1 MEEILLYGLGLFLLS
16 RFRSKDDEQEPN
28 GGTTPVIV
36 DVPFTAEN
44 VNKFKFG
51 QTKRWEDRNLAK
63 SARKITPSGT
73 LDNILNGTF
82 RCLDPFAPAR
92 VAAIRQSDAKVEQL
106 RIKKQNS
113 TGERKQEYTKDY
125 NEEVERRAILV
136 AEHLTLCQAFLNR
149 LKTPEQAFSP
159 DSTASQQRMS

>member
-1 MEEILLYGLGLFLLS
+1 MEEILLYGIGLFLLS

-28 GGTTPVIV
+28 GGIV

-73 LDNILNGTF
+73 LNNILNGTF
-82 RCLDPFAPAR
+82 RCLDPSAPAR

-106 RIKKQNS
+106 RIRKQNS
-113 TGERKQEYTKDY
+113 TGERKREYTKDY

-136 AEHLTLCQAFLNR
+136 AEHLTLCQAFMNR
-149 LKTPEQAFSP
+149 LKTPDQAFSP
-159 DSTASQQRMS
+159 ESRTSQQRMS